1 MVDSLSRSARSA
13 LMSRIRGKNTAPELE
28 VRRTLHALGYR
39 YRLHA
44 PSLPGRPEL
53 VFPVRAK
60 AVFVHGCFWHGHDCA
75 QGRRRPSTNVAFWD
89 EKARSNLERDRRK
102 QRALEAAGWR
112 VMVVWE
118 CEVKAGTWI
127 SRLRRFLG
135 PARRSAGALGKRRR
149 G

>member
-28 VRRTLHALGYR
+28 VRRALHALGYR
-39 YRLHA
+39 YRLHV
-44 PSLPGRPEL
+44 PSLPGRPDL

-60 AVFVHGCFWHGHDCA
+60 AVFVHGCFWHGHDCLD
-75 QGRRRPSTNVAFWD
+75 GRRRPSTNVAFWN
-89 EKARSNLERDRRK
+89 EKARANLERDHRK
-102 QRALEAAGWR
+102 RRALEAAGWR

-135 PARRSAGALGKRRR
+135 PAKRGQVGRGA
-149 G
+149 

>member
-28 VRRTLHALGYR
+28 VRRALHALGYR
-39 YRLHA
+39 YRLHV
-44 PSLPGRPEL
+44 PSLPGRPDL

-60 AVFVHGCFWHGHDCA
+60 AVFVHVCFWHGHDCLH
-75 QGRRRPSTNVAFWD
+75 GRRRPSTNVAFWN
-89 EKARSNLERDRRK
+89 EKARANLERDQRK
-102 QRALEAAGWR
+102 RRALEAAGWR

-135 PARRSAGALGKRRR
+135 PAKRGQVGRGA
-149 G
+149 